1 MYLLREILS
10 VCMFVRSEK
19 INQIS
24 TIRHYSL
31 KNKAF
36 QSYYSHSCFR
46 SRHFAPL
53 YPASMMNLL
62 NPRSTTCLCLFT
74 YQKRMVEWRHDK
86 ASWDSQPYRGIM
98 YCSLSRCSCQNG
110 EAVAERLVNKLLTRP
125 RLKLSSVNWLDLPLV
140 SEWFATNIWKS
151 RNFGSAQINKI
162 NKIKKS

>member
-46 SRHFAPL
+46 SIAH
-53 YPASMMNLL
+53 
-62 NPRSTTCLCLFT
+62 
-74 YQKRMVEWRHDK
+74 
-86 ASWDSQPYRGIM
+86 
-98 YCSLSRCSCQNG
+98 LSRCSCQNG
-110 EAVAERLVNKLLTRP
+110 DAVEERLVNKLSDEAEIETFFCKLTGFTTSKRVI
-125 RLKLSSVNWLDLPLV
+125 RNKYLEI
-140 SEWFATNIWKS
+140 SEFRI
-151 RNFGSAQINKI
+151 SAN
-162 NKIKKS
+162 KKSLKMNFYFFSSFSKTRVGGFVKQGNKNKWPNVGGTTI